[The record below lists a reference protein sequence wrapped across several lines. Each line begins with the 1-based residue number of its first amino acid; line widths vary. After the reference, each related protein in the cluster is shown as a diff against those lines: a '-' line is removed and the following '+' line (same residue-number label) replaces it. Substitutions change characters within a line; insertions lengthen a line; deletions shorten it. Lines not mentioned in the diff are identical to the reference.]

1 MPSKTELPDDVI
13 IRPATVADA
22 SAIRTIIRAARL
34 NPFGLDWQRFLVAEA
49 DGRVIGTGQVKSHSD
64 GSRELSSIAVIPEWR
79 GQGIASAII
88 TAMLARETGTLHLM
102 CRSSLEPFYA
112 AFGFR
117 RIEWP
122 EFPQSLRPFARI
134 IRLLYPLTFLIE
146 RDGGHLCVMRR
157 DPG

>member
-1 MPSKTELPDDVI
+1 MSSKTELPDDVI
-13 IRPATVADA
+13 IRPATAADA

-49 DGRVIGTGQVKSHSD
+49 YGQVVGTGQIKPHQD
-64 GSRELSSIAVIPEWR
+64 GSREMSSIAVIPER
-79 GQGIASAII
+79 QGQGIASAII
-88 TAMLARETGTLHLM
+88 KALLARETGTLYLM
-102 CRSSLEPFYA
+102 CQSSLEPFYA

-122 EFPQSLRPFARI
+122 ELPTSFRPFVRI
-134 IRLLYPLTFLIE
+134 MRLLYPLTFLVE
-146 RDGGHLCVMRR
+146 RGGARISVMRR

>member
-1 MPSKTELPDDVI
+1 MTSKADLPDDVI

-34 NPFGLDWQRFLVAEA
+34 NPFGLDWQRFLVAEG

-64 GSRELSSIAVIPEWR
+64 GSREMSSIAVIPER
-79 GQGIASAII
+79 HGQGIASAII
-88 TAMLARETGTLHLM
+88 KALLARETGTLYLM
-102 CRSSLEPFYA
+102 CQSSLEPFYA

-122 EFPQSLRPFARI
+122 EFPRSLRPFARI
-134 IRLLYPLTFLIE
+134 LWLLYPLTFLIE
-146 RDGGHLCVMRR
+146 RGGGRLCVMRR